1 MRGRPMRAFSC
12 VQRLAQGALS
22 FNPCSQLEW
31 TRMAASC
38 RAYARTGIP
47 TRRAKHDR
55 IWAGASALRLRVWRC
70 THRSGV
76 PFQSPVAASTMTGA
90 APGTYPAHS
99 PHCGIT
105 RMTCPFSSTTRTG
118 TRTMSLPRSISYLG
132 GAAGAGPV
140 TGNVPGT
147 RNVSAWLIFLARRA
161 TGPVNAAPKRTRCRR
176 ARRLG
181 QYSAAK

>member
-47 TRRAKHDR
+47 TRRAKHDI

-76 PFQSPVAASTMTGA
+76 PFQSPVAASTMTGTK
-90 APGTYPAHS
+90 PPNS
-99 PHCGIT
+99 
-105 RMTCPFSSTTRTG
+105 
-118 TRTMSLPRSISYLG
+118 
-132 GAAGAGPV
+132 GAGGFVRRP
-140 TGNVPGT
+140 N
-147 RNVSAWLIFLARRA
+147 SFLSFRSCYCIEYYVQRH
-161 TGPVNAAPKRTRCRR
+161 
-176 ARRLG
+176 
-181 QYSAAK
+181 